1 MTAGSSQRTGGVFG
15 RRLICEEE
23 DRRPGPPWGGTGG
36 WVRKTWPQRDAIGG
50 VRQLVVRSGPVVHLR
65 PRNCGRGPRLL
76 YALEMS
82 AIRKSLW
89 AAARRRFWHGLWY
102 DHGASPCWKL
112 SPGSNIWI
120 CGWG

>member
-1 MTAGSSQRTGGVFG
+1 MWAQPADRVLLVW
-15 RRLICEEE
+15 RLICDKEE
-23 DRRPGPPWGGTGG
+23 RRPDPPWGALGGYERPGRKGT
-36 WVRKTWPQRDAIGG
+36 RLGG
-50 VRQLVVRSGPVVHLR
+50 VQMVGR
-65 PRNCGRGPRLL
+65 PLGTDGSWARKKNGRPPRLL

-89 AAARRRFWHGLWY
+89 AAAGRRFWHGLWY